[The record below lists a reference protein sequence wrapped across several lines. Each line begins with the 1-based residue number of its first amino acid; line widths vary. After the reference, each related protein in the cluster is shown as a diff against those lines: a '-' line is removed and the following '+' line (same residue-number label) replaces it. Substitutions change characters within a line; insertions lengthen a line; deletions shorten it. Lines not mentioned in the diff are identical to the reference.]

1 MQKQHKS
8 QFWTQTEKQTFFL
21 CLELFQND
29 FNSYTFYLQ
38 RSYSQIKCFYHNWLK
53 TLPLE
58 KRQMVPRNSRGGKHI
73 AFRNQ
78 VGRVDMGQLVLKCT
92 TLMQ

>member
-1 MQKQHKS
+1 MQKQHTTKQWS
-8 QFWTQTEKQTFFL
+8 DSEKQTFFL

-29 FNSYTFYLQ
+29 FNSYTFYLN

-58 KRQMVPRNSRGGKHI
+58 KRMLVPRNSRGGKHV

-78 VGRVDMGQLVLKCT
+78 TADVDLWKLVKQCT
-92 TLMQ
+92 MLQ